1 MDNCCNDKA
10 NELAILRTSHRKILL
25 LVLAINGLMF
35 FVEIAAGIAA
45 QSTSLLA
52 DSLDM
57 LGDTLVYACSL
68 YVLEKSARAQ
78 AKVSLIKGGVMML
91 FGFGVMAEAF
101 EKFVSIAVP
110 SASIITGVGTLAMLM
125 NGLCFYLLWRHRGD
139 NLNMRSTW
147 LCSRNDVVANLAVI
161 IAGLLTFVVQ
171 SRWPDLFVGFI
182 IALLFIK
189 SAWSIIQESTA
200 ELKSDSAVTA
210 EDCCSNTG
218 AVKVSIAL
226 SQKSD
231 E

>member
-10 NELAILRTSHRKILL
+10 NELAIFRTSHRKILL

-52 DSLDM
+52 DSLDI

-91 FGFGVMAEAF
+91 FGFGVMAEGF

-110 SASIITGVGTLAMLM
+110 SASIITGVGALAMLM
-125 NGLCFYLLWRHRGD
+125 NGLCFYVLWRHRGD
-139 NLNMRSTW
+139 SLNMG
-147 LCSRNDVVANLAVI
+147 C
-161 IAGLLTFVVQ
+161 F
-171 SRWPDLFVGFI
+171 
-182 IALLFIK
+182 
-189 SAWSIIQESTA
+189 
-200 ELKSDSAVTA
+200 
-210 EDCCSNTG
+210 
-218 AVKVSIAL
+218 
-226 SQKSD
+226 
-231 E
+231 